1 MNNKNRD
8 QIHDIVRILKQQ
20 IRRWKTPAVGIVAEQ
35 TRDPYQILI
44 SCLLSLRT
52 KDETTDRASQ
62 NLFHRAS
69 TPLAMIRLKTMEI
82 EQLIYPVGFYKTKAC
97 RIRDISFVLVS
108 QYDSKVPDTM
118 EQLLALKGVGRK
130 TANLVL
136 TLGFDKDGIC
146 VDTHVHRISNRLGW
160 IKTKTPE
167 QTEYALMKILPR
179 STWKIINDLLVTF
192 GQNCCK
198 PLSPLCSTCPI
209 EPHCPRIGVRR
220 CR

>member
-1 MNNKNRD
+1 MMSKQQV
-8 QIHDIVRILKQQ
+8 QIHDIVRILKKQ
-20 IRRWKTPAVGIVAEQ
+20 IRQWKTPAVGLVAEE

-44 SCLLSLRT
+44 SCILSLRT

-62 NLFHRAS
+62 SLFRHAA
-69 TPLAMIRLKTMEI
+69 TPQAMLCLKTYEI
-82 EQLIYPVGFYKTKAC
+82 EKLIYPVGFYKTKAC
-97 RIRDISFVLVS
+97 TIRDISQVLVS
-108 QYDSKVPDTM
+108 QYDSKVPDTL
-118 EQLLALKGVGRK
+118 EQLLELKGVGRK

-160 IKTKTPE
+160 VKTKTPE
-167 QTEYALMKILPR
+167 QTEYALMKVLSR
-179 STWKIINDLLVTF
+179 SYWKIINDLLVTF

-198 PLSPLCSTCPI
+198 PLSPICSACPI
-209 EPHCPRIGVRR
+209 SSYCPKIGVAR